1 MRPVPGRGQHHR
13 VIARIFGDDAASTC
27 IDIPDRAC
35 AQQPRNLSIHLASL
49 TATKTGD
56 GLLDPKLVLAWL
68 MTAVGA
74 PAAAAGL
81 IVPLR
86 ESLALFPQLFI
97 GHRVRR
103 MPRRTGV
110 WATASMAQGVVIAAI
125 AAVAFS
131 ADASASGRVLGWLL
145 VALIALFAFARSFAS
160 VTYKD
165 VLGKTVSKTKRGTVS
180 GTAGSIAAAL
190 VFGFGVLLSTE
201 VVPVTTRSVG
211 YILLVSAALFVLAGV
226 TFSRLDEEPGAVS
239 DGPRMALQELRLLQ
253 TDPQLARF
261 IATRSLLTVTAIA
274 PPYLLLATAED
285 SRAETL
291 GPFVLA
297 SSLATVIGGRLWGRL
312 SDRSSRRVL
321 VGSAGASTTL
331 FAIAGL
337 GALVDERFLASRW
350 TTTGLLFLVVLAYQ
364 GIRIG
369 RVTHLVD
376 MTGPDQRSI
385 YTAVSNTIVGVVI
398 LAAGAFGALS
408 DVIGLGWLFVS
419 FAACSALAVAIGWGL
434 DEVQSTTRPT
444 R

>member
-1 MRPVPGRGQHHR
+1 MSGNGQHHR
-13 VIARIFGDDAASTC
+13 VIARLFGEDAATTC
-27 IDIPDRAC
+27 IDIPERAC
-35 AQQPRNLSIHLASL
+35 AQQPRNLSIHLTSL

-103 MPRRTGV
+103 LPRRTGV
-110 WATASMAQGVVIAAI
+110 WVAANVAQGVVIATI

-131 ADASASGRVLGWLL
+131 SGDSPNGRVLGWLL
-145 VALIALFAFARSFAS
+145 VGLVALFALARSFAS

-165 VLGKTVSKTKRGTVS
+165 VQGKTVSKTKRGTVS
-180 GTAGSIAAAL
+180 GTAGSIAAAM

-201 VVPVTTRSVG
+201 IVPVTTRSIG
-211 YILLVSAALFVLAGV
+211 YILLVSATLFVAAGAV
-226 TFSRLDEEPGAVS
+226 FSRLDEEPGAIS
-239 DGPRMALQELRLLQ
+239 SGPRMALQELRLVR
-253 TDPQLARF
+253 TDPQLGRF

-274 PPYLLLATAED
+274 PPYLLLATAAD

-321 VGSAGASTTL
+321 VGAAGASTAL
-331 FAIAGL
+331 FAVAGV
-337 GALVDERFLASRW
+337 GALIDDRFLSSRW
-350 TTTGLLFLVVLAYQ
+350 TTTSLLFLVVLAYQ
-364 GIRIG
+364 GVRIG
-369 RVTHLVD
+369 RATHLVD
-376 MTGPDQRSI
+376 MTGSEQRSI

-398 LAAGAFGALS
+398 LATGAFGALGEL
-408 DVIGLGWLFVS
+408 IGLGWLFIA
-419 FAACSALAVAIGWGL
+419 FAGCSALAIATGWGL
-434 DEVQSTTRPT
+434 DEVQR
-444 R
+444 